1 MSAEIPAPR
10 TAAAIQARQRRTEAI
25 LQRVR
30 DAVSDLQRDH
40 ARITVR
46 AVERRSGA
54 SRAFLYQNASA
65 RALIEEAQARAEG
78 RRAHRHTQDAEA
90 AEASWRERALNAEEG
105 LKKATAEIQ
114 TQRRRIGEL
123 LGRIR
128 DLELDL
134 PADSIQRLVT
144 ENTTLKQRIQ
154 ALSTENRTLTDRL
167 AAARDNTRSL
177 DKKIANLQA
186 QLLDQH
192 PGAAARHLRPV
203 T

>member
-1 MSAEIPAPR
+1 MSAETPAPR
-10 TAAAIQARQRRTEAI
+10 TAAALQARKRRTDAI

-30 DAVSDLQRDH
+30 DTLGDLERDH
-40 ARITVR
+40 AHITVR
-46 AVERRSGA
+46 AVERRCGA
-54 SRAFLYQNASA
+54 SRAFLYQNETA
-65 RALIEEAQARAEG
+65 RALIEQAQARSEG
-78 RRAHRHTQDAEA
+78 SRARQHADAAEA
-90 AEASWRERALNAEEG
+90 ADASWRERALNAEAG
-105 LKKATAEIQ
+105 LKKTTAEIQ

-134 PADSIQRLVT
+134 PADAVQHLAT

-167 AAARDNTRSL
+167 AAARDNNQSQ

-186 QLLDQH
+186 QLLEQH
-192 PGAAARHLRPV
+192 PGAAARHLRSIP
-203 T
+203 